1 MHVEV
6 NDNSNV
12 TDRLLEIE
20 RILLEVQRRIPD
32 IEGVAIVTKDGLP
45 IASLLHSDS
54 DEDQISAMTAASL
67 SLSERVVIELKRG
80 IMEQVIITG
89 SNGLIVIR
97 NAGEYAVLV
106 AIVNIKAKLGLVLFD
121 MRRAAERL
129 SKLI

>member
-20 RILLEVQRRIPD
+20 RILLEIQRRIPD
-32 IEGVAIVTKDGLP
+32 IEGVAIVTRDGLS
-45 IASLLHSDS
+45 IASLLHSES

-80 IMEQVIITG
+80 IMEQVIISG
-89 SNGLIVIR
+89 SDGLIVIR

-106 AIVNIKAKLGLVLFD
+106 AIVHIKAKLGLVLLD
-121 MRRAAERL
+121 MKRASEKL
-129 SKLI
+129 SVLI

>member
-20 RILLEVQRRIPD
+20 KILLEVQRRIPD
-32 IEGVAIVTKDGLP
+32 IEGVAIVTRDGLP
-45 IASLLHSDS
+45 IASLLHSDNN
-54 DEDQISAMTAASL
+54 EDQISAMTAASL

-80 IMEQVIITG
+80 IMEQVIISG
-89 SNGLIVIR
+89 SDGLIAIQ

-106 AIVNIKAKLGLVLFD
+106 AIVDIKAKLGLVLLD
-121 MRRAAERL
+121 MKRAAEKL
-129 SKLI
+129 SELI

>member
-12 TDRLLEIE
+12 TDRLMEIE
-20 RILLEVQRRIPD
+20 RILHEVQRRISD
-32 IEGVAIVTKDGLP
+32 IEGVAVVTRDGLP

-80 IMEQVIITG
+80 IMEQVIISG

-106 AIVNIKAKLGLVLFD
+106 AIVSVKAKLGLVLFD
-121 MRRAAERL
+121 MRRAAKEL